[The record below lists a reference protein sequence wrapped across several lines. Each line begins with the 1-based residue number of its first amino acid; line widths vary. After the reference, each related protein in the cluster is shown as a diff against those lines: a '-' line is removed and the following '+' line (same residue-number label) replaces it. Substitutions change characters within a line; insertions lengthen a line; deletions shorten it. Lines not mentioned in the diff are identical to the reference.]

1 MPPIPRFFFLY
12 VEPCLCFFG
21 GFLQPI
27 LNPLSITTLL
37 PSSLA
42 GRNTLDPNPTPLE
55 IMLALQT
62 SVLMFMISTLT
73 VVIMLWG
80 DKRVVKGYVWVSALT
95 DVPHWGSFAYVLGWE
110 GLKQWRTWEA
120 PLWMQLGVPV
130 LTMVFKIGYLT
141 GAFGEDRVVGKEKG
155 RKEL

>member
-1 MPPIPRFFFLY
+1 M
-12 VEPCLCFFG
+12 
-21 GFLQPI
+21 
-27 LNPLSITTLL
+27 
-37 PSSLA
+37 
-42 GRNTLDPNPTPLE
+42 
-55 IMLALQT
+55 
-62 SVLMFMISTLT
+62 VLTFNS
-73 VVIMLWG
+73 
-80 DKRVVKGYVWVSALT
+80 
-95 DVPHWGSFAYVLGWE
+95 WGSFAYVLGWE